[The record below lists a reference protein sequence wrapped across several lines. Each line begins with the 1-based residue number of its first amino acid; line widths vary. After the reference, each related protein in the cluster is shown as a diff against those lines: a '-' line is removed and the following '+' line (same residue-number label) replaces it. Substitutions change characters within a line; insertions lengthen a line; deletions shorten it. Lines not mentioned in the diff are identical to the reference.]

1 MDLRRWHGS
10 LPTFTDQAHL
20 LASTTWHR
28 YAEAAFGLS
37 TLTFPLDLR
46 RLNFFYLHLLPE
58 HDQAVLRNR
67 PVLGAPRSPPNTSFT
82 SRLCLARHSA
92 SSPGHARAIHEP
104 YVQWGGSDPSFG
116 ANHVWTYLWNS
127 AGELV
132 HELRNGVP
140 SDSWVEVHRCGDR
153 HPTSRSSGSRSV
165 GDLWMYLA
173 RGSGVH
179 YNVGR
184 TLVARDKAHLQR
196 LADNATR
203 LKDAFE
209 WARARSFDSVQLTHS
224 LEQRLYKYE
233 IVDLRLGLSD
243 DTRCPPAASASASA
257 VFRAGWR
264 PHEPCTCALAQPCL
278 HCRESVVAPS
288 TAADTANGAAPSDR
302 GVSRAGAQ
310 WTFRCFGAG

>member
-1 MDLRRWHGS
+1 MDIRRWQTT
-10 LPTFTDQAHL
+10 LPSFTDNAEL
-20 LASTTWHR
+20 RSSPTWHR
-28 YAEAAFGLS
+28 YVEAVFGLD

-46 RLNFFYLHLLPE
+46 RLNFFHLHLLAE
-58 HDQAVLRNR
+58 HDQTVLRNR
-67 PVLGAPRSPPNTSFT
+67 PVLGAPRSPPNTSFA

-92 SSPGHARAIHEP
+92 SSPGHVRVVHEP

-116 ANHVWTYLWNS
+116 ANHVWLYLWNA

-140 SDSWVEVHRCGDR
+140 SDGWVEVHRCGDR
-153 HPTSRSSGSRSV
+153 HATSRSGGSRSV

-184 TLVARDKAHLQR
+184 TLVARDKADLQR
-196 LADNATR
+196 RAGNVTR
-203 LKDAFE
+203 LKDAFA

-224 LEQRLYKYE
+224 LEQRLFKFE

-243 DTRCPPAASASASA
+243 DARCPPAASAAAAA
-257 VFRAGWR
+257 VFRAGWQPR
-264 PHEPCTCALAQPCL
+264 DPCTCAHAQPCL
-278 HCRESVVAPS
+278 HCRESMVAS
-288 TAADTANGAAPSDR
+288 FTADG
-302 GVSRAGAQ
+302 GSRRSGTGSAVE
-310 WTFRCFGAG
+310 